1 MEYSQP
7 FSAEEH
13 AHDGKHH
20 ILLAA
25 TGSVATIKLPL
36 IAYDLVKH
44 ANVSVRIVV
53 TPAAA
58 QFLQGQAAE
67 QPWLESLL
75 DLPGVDGIY
84 HDSDEWTKP
93 WVRGDKILHI
103 ELRRWK
109 FARSLQTAC
118 PRL

>member
-1 MEYSQP
+1 MAEPQP
-7 FSAEEH
+7 FSAAEH

-25 TGSVATIKLPL
+25 SGSVATIKLPL

-44 ANVSVRIVV
+44 PNVSVRIVV

-58 QFLQGQAAE
+58 QFLQSQAAE
-67 QPWLESLL
+67 QPSLMSML

-84 HDSDEWTKP
+84 QDSDEWAKP
-93 WVRGDKILHI
+93 WVRGDKVLHI
-103 ELRRWK
+103 ELK
-109 FARSLQTAC
+109 N
-118 PRL
+118 